1 MSVSLFN
8 KDIAR
13 KWRVQAMEP
22 LYFHVSDPDSPGGYR
37 HFEIPEGTPGTI
49 TGNINIYY
57 AGAFQDVC
65 RALALDSERLKK
77 FLEHP
82 ELFTPLRKA
91 INYYQAANKLKG
103 NEYLACW
110 IQLDVQWDSVPQ
122 TDSSRRGKFFAYVP
136 WLKLAGGK

>member
-13 KWRVQAMEP
+13 KWKVQAMEP
-22 LYFHVSDPDSPGGYR
+22 
-37 HFEIPEGTPGTI
+37 
-49 TGNINIYY
+49 
-57 AGAFQDVC
+57 
-65 RALALDSERLKK
+65 ALDSERLKK

-103 NEYLACW
+103 DEYLACW
-110 IQLDVQWDSVPQ
+110 IRLDVQWDSAPQ
-122 TDSSRRGKFFAYVP
+122 TDSSRRGKFLAYVP
-136 WLKLAGGK
+136 WLKLAVGK